1 MAKEEENWDSHPQS
15 SSWHHWW
22 RAARGKGGR
31 ELGQPSTVILLAS
44 LVASS
49 LWKVFLLAVSLGGG
63 GLVDNGEEERRLAMG
78 LVIFMNE

>member
-22 RAARGKGGR
+22 RAARGKGGK
-31 ELGQPSTVILLAS
+31 ELGQRRKLTPVQEPYPSA
-44 LVASS
+44 
-49 LWKVFLLAVSLGGG
+49 FLLAVSLGGG